1 MKDLKEELKKAE
13 EKPSNPPAPEDETNT
28 DSPEVVKD
36 DLKNTGDEVSPKENE
51 DGNDEYEAELS
62 RLTQERDNY
71 KEGLLNAKDKLKRH
85 KVVPDLDEE
94 TIAERIKADV
104 LAELEDKDKA
114 REIDRQSDYINE
126 ILDKVAI
133 SDSEKKLIKYHYEN
147 SIKQSGFTRA
157 AILADIENAKILAN
171 REKLIRENEE
181 LSESLKSYSSRGNQN
196 FSGQKIRSTEKEPPL
211 TEADKKLLNAF
222 GKFGAAE
229 RYKKEFNK

>member
-13 EKPSNPPAPEDETNT
+13 ENTSNHPAPDDETNT
-28 DSPEVVKD
+28 DSPEVGED
-36 DLKNTGDEVSPKENE
+36 DLNNTGEDDSSKEN
-51 DGNDEYEAELS
+51 DGNDEYENELN
-62 RLTQERDNY
+62 RLKQERDNY
-71 KEGLLNAKDKLKRH
+71 KEGMLNAKDKLKRH
-85 KVVPDLDEE
+85 KVVPDLDED

-104 LAELEDKDKA
+104 LAEMENKDKA
-114 REIDRQSDYINE
+114 REIDRQSDYISE
-126 ILDKVAI
+126 VLDKVAT

-157 AILADIENAKILAN
+157 AILADLENAKILAN

-196 FSGQKIRSTEKEPPL
+196 FSGQKIKSNEKEPPL
-211 TEADKKLLNAF
+211 TEADRKMLNAF
-222 GKFGAAE
+222 GKYGAAE